1 MFEKA
6 ARLRLRFDSSIG
18 MLSVEELWDLPL
30 TSKRNGVNL
39 DDIARSLHR
48 QLKNDDDVSF
58 VDDER
63 KSDATTQ
70 LKFDIVKHIID
81 VRLVERAAAVEAEKN
96 REKKQKLLSILAERE
111 DDTLRSLS
119 VEELRDLV
127 NSL

>member
-6 ARLRLRFDSSIG
+6 VRLKLRFDTPVGKLSI
-18 MLSVEELWDLPL
+18 EDLWELPL
-30 TSKRNGVNL
+30 TSRQYTNL
-39 DDIARSLHR
+39 DDLARSLHR

-63 KSDATTQ
+63 KSDVTTQ

-81 VRLVERAAAVEAEKN
+81 VRLVERTAAVEAEKN

-119 VEELRDLV
+119 VEELRELV